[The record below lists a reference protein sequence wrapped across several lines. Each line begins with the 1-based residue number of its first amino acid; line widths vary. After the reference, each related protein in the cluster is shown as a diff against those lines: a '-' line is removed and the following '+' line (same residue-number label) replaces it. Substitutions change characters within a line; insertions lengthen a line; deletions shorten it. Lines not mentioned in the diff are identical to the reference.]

1 MPVSRLTSATL
12 RLDGGINLRTIC
24 SLSSALYLV
33 MVGSSCPLSGG
44 IKGADIYRDRG
55 GRQQINGN
63 GNPEEMIEPYGS
75 TIKALLLEF
84 RELDL
89 GLDRDAEYELVLA
102 NSACS
107 LTFQT
112 ERHYLPS
119 LAAHLSD
126 SSGRKFEIGLSRKI
140 LAGEAFRADAIVF
153 DGIRKTSSA
162 ELEGEDQ
169 VKLIR
174 LHVEREVRQVF
185 DFVLKFSREMLD
197 ESGPFRHAYQIEERK
212 LLDSLGL

>member
-1 MPVSRLTSATL
+1 
-12 RLDGGINLRTIC
+12 
-24 SLSSALYLV
+24 
-33 MVGSSCPLSGG
+33 
-44 IKGADIYRDRG
+44 
-55 GRQQINGN
+55 
-63 GNPEEMIEPYGS
+63 MIEPYGS

-89 GLDRDAEYELVLA
+89 GLDRDAEYEMVLA
-102 NSACS
+102 NDACS
-107 LTFQT
+107 LTLQT
-112 ERHYLPS
+112 DRHYLPS
-119 LAAHLSD
+119 LAAHLRD
-126 SSGRKFEIGLSRKI
+126 GAGRKFEIGLSRKM
-140 LAGEAFRADAIVF
+140 LAGEEFRAGAIELDA
-153 DGIRKTSSA
+153 IRKTSSA